1 MPQDPMK
8 PMRAAAS
15 PGTSADRAPA
25 LIEARGLSK
34 TYVTGSGEV
43 AALKSLDFDIYD
55 GEFVSVVGQSGCGKS
70 TLLKVLAGLL
80 PTTAAPGEV
89 KGKPLGGPTPE
100 ADVVFHSPVLLPWRA
115 VLD

>member
-15 PGTSADRAPA
+15 IGASAERAPA
-25 LIEARGLSK
+25 LIQARGLSK

-43 AALKSLDFDIYD
+43 TALKGLDFEIYD

-80 PTTAAPGEV
+80 PYTAGSV
-89 KGKPLGGPTPE
+89 
-100 ADVVFHSPVLLPWRA
+100 
-115 VLD
+115 